1 MKTKTQLREDLKKTR
16 EAINGSR
23 DKRAEA
29 KKTRDDAQNGFEG
42 VDLTDPK
49 VIESDEFKAAEEAV
63 RTHGEASEE
72 LIALQRS
79 ESVILSMLG
88 EDVPE
93 PSSDIPAAALPTTSR
108 VKALLEGDAYTGLKE
123 SGAFASHAK
132 LGTVLLGDAASR
144 ERSMAMIAGGGI
156 RAETEA
162 EEGEVIG
169 SEDKTGAIPADR
181 RGFIQP
187 LLKPL
192 SLLDLLPT
200 GTTDSNVVEYVQVKT
215 RPEGAEEVAE
225 GDAKPRMSLETEDA
239 DAHARTIA
247 GYVKLK
253 KQALE
258 DVSGLASLIRN
269 LLPYEV
275 RRRLE
280 AQVLAGKGEGEEI
293 KGILKTTGIGA
304 PKAVEGDNTADA
316 ILRAITTIV
325 LSDGDPNFVAL
336 HPNTW
341 QNLLLMREV
350 EKTETVEEAEKTVRE
365 GAYLYGTPASLQAPT
380 IWGLTITKNRV
391 VPEETPLIGDTNG
404 ATILVR
410 SGLQVLLSD
419 QDGDDFTRN
428 RVTVLAEGRF
438 AFPVWRPASFAKATV
453 S

>member
-1 MKTKTQLREDLKKTR
+1 MKTKSELREDLKKTR
-16 EAINGSR
+16 EAISATR

-29 KKTRDDAQNGFEG
+29 KRERDEAQGAFEG
-42 VDLTDPK
+42 VDLSDPK
-49 VIESDEFKAAEEAV
+49 VIDGDEFKAAEEAV
-63 RTHGEASEE
+63 RKHGEASEE
-72 LIALQRS
+72 LIALQRA
-79 ESVILSMLG
+79 ESVLLSMLG

-93 PSSDIPAAALPTTSR
+93 PSSDLPSAALPTQSR

-123 SGAFASHAK
+123 SGAFSSKSA

-144 ERSMAMIAGGGI
+144 ERAMSMIAGGV
-156 RAETEA
+156 RAETEG
-162 EEGEVIG
+162 EEAEVIG

-192 SLLDLLPT
+192 TLLDLIPT
-200 GTTDSNVVEYVQVKT
+200 GTTDSNVVEYVQVKSVPT
-215 RPEGAEEVAE
+215 GAEEVAE
-225 GDAKPRMSLETEDA
+225 GEPKPRMSLETEDA
-239 DAHARTIA
+239 EAPARTIA

-280 AQVLAGKGEGEEI
+280 AQILAGKGEGDEI
-293 KGILKTTGIGA
+293 KGILKTSGIGA
-304 PKAVEGDNTADA
+304 PSKVEGDNTADA

-350 EKTETVEEAEKTVRE
+350 EKTEEVEEAEKIVRE

-391 VPEETPLIGDTNG
+391 VPEATPLVGDTNG

-438 AFPVWRPASFAKATV
+438 AFPVWRPASFAKANV
-453 S
+453 A